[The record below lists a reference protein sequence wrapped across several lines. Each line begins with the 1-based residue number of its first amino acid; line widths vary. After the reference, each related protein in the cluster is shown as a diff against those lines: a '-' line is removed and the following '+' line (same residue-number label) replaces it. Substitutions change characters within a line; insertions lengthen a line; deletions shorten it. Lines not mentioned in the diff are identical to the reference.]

1 MINKI
6 ADSVAEAV
14 SDLHDGASVMI
25 SGFGDAGAPH
35 ELIEAV
41 IAHGATDL
49 TIISNNAGAGEH
61 GIAALVKA
69 ERVRKVICSFPRQ
82 PASHH
87 FDASYRAGKIELEL
101 VPQGNLAAR
110 IQAAG
115 SGLGAIFTP
124 TGYGTLLAEGKET
137 RRIDGRDYVLELPI
151 RADFALVKA
160 QAGDRWGNLVYRKA
174 ARNFGPIMAMAARTT
189 IVQVSQIVE
198 LGALDPECIVTPGI
212 FVSRVVRAA
221 LR

>member
-87 FDASYRAGKIELEL
+87 FAARYRAG
-101 VPQGNLAAR
+101 
-110 IQAAG
+110 
-115 SGLGAIFTP
+115 
-124 TGYGTLLAEGKET
+124 
-137 RRIDGRDYVLELPI
+137 
-151 RADFALVKA
+151 
-160 QAGDRWGNLVYRKA
+160 
-174 ARNFGPIMAMAARTT
+174 
-189 IVQVSQIVE
+189 
-198 LGALDPECIVTPGI
+198 
-212 FVSRVVRAA
+212 
-221 LR
+221 